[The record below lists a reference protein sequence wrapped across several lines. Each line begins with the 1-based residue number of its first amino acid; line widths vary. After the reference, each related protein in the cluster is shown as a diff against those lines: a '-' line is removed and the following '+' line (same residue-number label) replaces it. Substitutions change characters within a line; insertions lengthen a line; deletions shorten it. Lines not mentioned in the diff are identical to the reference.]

1 MIVQKEGGG
10 CMVERWI
17 QGFRFCIEDL
27 IDTPSVRMMQQFRQH
42 GDVTTLEHCLMVAF
56 FSYVL
61 CRIIGLNFYAA
72 ARGGLL
78 HDLFL
83 YDWHKPNPYPGL
95 HGFTHPKTAWRNATR
110 IYALT
115 PMEQDIILT
124 HMWPLT
130 LRALPRYRESMVVSC
145 ADKLCALCET
155 FGLVRHL
162 RSTDTTGWIAKL
174 CRETG

>member
-1 MIVQKEGGG
+1 
-10 CMVERWI
+10 
-17 QGFRFCIEDL
+17 
-27 IDTPSVRMMQQFRQH
+27 
-42 GDVTTLEHCLMVAF
+42 MVAF

-162 RSTDTTGWIAKL
+162 RSTDTMGWIAKL

>member
-1 MIVQKEGGG
+1 MKKIMLVGEP
-10 CMVERWI
+10 M
-17 QGFRFCIEDL
+17 
-27 IDTPSVRMMQQFRQH
+27 
-42 GDVTTLEHCLMVAF
+42 
-56 FSYVL
+56 
-61 CRIIGLNFYAA
+61 GLGATV
-72 ARGGLL
+72 
-78 HDLFL
+78 
-83 YDWHKPNPYPGL
+83 PGAI
-95 HGFTHPKTAWRNATR
+95 AWRNATR

-162 RSTDTTGWIAKL
+162 RSTDTMGWIAKL

>member
-1 MIVQKEGGG
+1 
-10 CMVERWI
+10 
-17 QGFRFCIEDL
+17 
-27 IDTPSVRMMQQFRQH
+27 MMQQFRQH

-110 IYALT
+110 IYTLT
-115 PMEQDIILT
+115 P
-124 HMWPLT
+124 WNRT
-130 LRALPRYRESMVVSC
+130 L
-145 ADKLCALCET
+145 
-155 FGLVRHL
+155 F
-162 RSTDTTGWIAKL
+162 
-174 CRETG
+174 

>member
-1 MIVQKEGGG
+1 
-10 CMVERWI
+10 MVERWI

-83 YDWHKPNPYPGL
+83 YDWHTYGKETGHRF
-95 HGFTHPKTAWRNATR
+95 HGFTHPRAALINARKYFKLNAREENT
-110 IYALT
+110 
-115 PMEQDIILT
+115 ILR

-130 LRALPRYRESMVVSC
+130 PIPPATAAGFAVTA
-145 ADKLCALCET
+145 ADKICSLEET
-155 FGLVRHL
+155 LGNFRLWLAFCRL
-162 RSTDTTGWIAKL
+162 RPAHGVHNIRS
-174 CRETG
+174 